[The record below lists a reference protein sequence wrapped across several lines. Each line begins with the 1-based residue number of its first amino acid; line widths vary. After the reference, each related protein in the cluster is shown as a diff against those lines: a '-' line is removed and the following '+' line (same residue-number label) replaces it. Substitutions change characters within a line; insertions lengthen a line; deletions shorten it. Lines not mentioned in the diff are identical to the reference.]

1 MNVLQNVYSIYIGQS
16 LFEGYLKLAKAVR
29 SLGKQPG
36 EWKAS
41 DT

>member
-1 MNVLQNVYSIYIGQS
+1 MNVLQNGYSIYIGQS
-16 LFEGYLKLAKAVR
+16 FFEGYLKLAKAVS